1 MSSAEGPQQIPTVE
15 LDLGDGTVATWF
27 LNSDSAADRADA
39 ALIDLLGPPDSLQC

>member
-1 MSSAEGPQQIPTVE
+1 MDSSERPHQMPTVE

-39 ALIDLLGPPDSLQC
+39 ALTDLLGPPDSLLC